1 MPFTRIDI
9 LRGKSPEY
17 LTAVSESVNDALAL
31 LGSPPEDNFQ
41 IITQHEP
48 GGLVFDRR
56 FRVPG
61 GGSRSDD
68 FMVITVSAAVDH
80 DEEGSAAFYRRLV
93 ELLGERPGVHP
104 EDIFIM
110 LHSSPLWYF
119 SFANGEPLRLGRSQ
133 SHSQPGGQTP
143 GPARS

>member
-1 MPFTRIDI
+1 MPFTRID
-9 LRGKSPEY
+9 LHRGKPPEY

-31 LGSPPEDNFQ
+31 LGSPPDDNFQ

-56 FRVPG
+56 FRVAD

-68 FMVITVSAAVDH
+68 FMVITVSAALEH
-80 DEEGSAAFYRRLV
+80 DVEDSAAFYRRLV
-93 ELLGERPGVHP
+93 ELLGERPGVRP

-110 LHSSPLWYF
+110 LHSAPLWYF
-119 SFANGEPLRLGRSQ
+119 SFANGVPLQLRTRPA
-133 SHSQPGGQTP
+133 QPDDQTP
-143 GPARS
+143 GTDRP